1 MNRCFAAARLWLLV
15 ALLWPMLGHAEAA
28 FENKIYRVKVQLGA
42 EAPAA
47 SAAPIIEQEEISTRS
62 TLTAFTAAMRACENE
77 RMQAQLG
84 RNCEPVWVDGEE
96 IATASALR
104 RRATEETKSPK
115 LSLFHHVSD
124 KGSVYLYGSVHLMK
138 KNAYPLNPKIL
149 AAFAAS
155 DNLVLEVNI
164 NAIPPA
170 KLQREFRQ
178 RGMYSD
184 GSTLANTLSADTL
197 ASARWVLQS
206 RGLTLDNYQSLKP
219 WLFEQTIINQEMLL
233 YGFDPESGIDSYFDQ
248 RARAQGKTILQLETL
263 EQQLT
268 LLSDTALPIQEASLR
283 YTLEA
288 LKARV
293 VQRQLNDLVVDWMQ
307 GDVDEL
313 YEYMLEPLQ
322 EYPELEPYL
331 SALFDERNEAMS
343 QKIGRWMDEGGDYF
357 VIVGA
362 GHLGGANGVV
372 NLLRSRG
379 YKLQQL
385 AP

>member
-1 MNRCFAAARLWLLV
+1 MNRVFAVASVCFLS
-15 ALLWPMLGHAEAA
+15 ALLLPVMSHAEQISD
-28 FENKIYRVKVQLGA
+28 NKIYRVKVQLGA
-42 EAPAA
+42 NTPDAND
-47 SAAPIIEQEEISTRS
+47 APIIEQEEISTRN
-62 TLTAFTAAMRACENE
+62 TLTAFTAAMQACENE
-77 RMQAQLG
+77 RLQAQLG
-84 RNCEPVWVDGEE
+84 RNCEPVWVDGEK
-96 IATASALR
+96 IATASTLR
-104 RRATEETKSPK
+104 RRAAQETSSPK

-164 NAIPPA
+164 NAIPA
-170 KLQREFRQ
+170 EKLQREFRK
-178 RGMYSD
+178 RGIYSD
-184 GSTLANTLSADTL
+184 GSTLANTLSAETL
-197 ASARWVLQS
+197 AVARLVLQS
-206 RGLTLDNYQSLKP
+206 RGLTLDSYQSLKP
-219 WLFEQTIINQEMLL
+219 WLFEQTLINQEMLL

-268 LLSDTALPIQEASLR
+268 LLSDTAPSIQESSLR
-283 YTLEA
+283 YTLET
-288 LKARV
+288 LQARV
-293 VQRQLNDLVVDWMQ
+293 VQQQLNDLVVDWMQ

-313 YEYMLEPLQ
+313 YDYMMEPLQ
-322 EYPELEPYL
+322 EYPELQPFL
-331 SALFDERNEAMS
+331 AALFDERNEAMS
-343 QKIGRWMDEGGDYF
+343 QKIARWMDEGGDYF

-385 AP
+385 TP